1 MNLQGSRTEHNL
13 LAAFAGESQARNR
26 YVFAAKVASKEG
38 YEHIAGIFRETAEN
52 EEVHAKQYFKL
63 LEGGMVE
70 ITATYPAGIIG
81 TTAQNLLAAAEG
93 EHEETTIIYP
103 EMAKVALEE
112 GFPEIAKQFEEI
124 ARVEAWHE
132 KRYRK
137 LLANV
142 ESNLVFRRD
151 SQVLWKCRVCGYV
164 ADGVEPPLICPACSH
179 GRKFFELFIE
189 NY

>member
-1 MNLQGSRTEHNL
+1 MKLQGSRTEHNL

-26 YVFAAKVASKEG
+26 YSFAAKVASREG
-38 YEHIAGIFRETAEN
+38 YEQIANIFRETAEN
-52 EEVHAKQYFKL
+52 EEVHAKQFFRF

-103 EMAKVALEE
+103 DMAKVALEE
-112 GFPEIAKQFEEI
+112 GFSEIAKQFEEI
-124 ARVEAWHE
+124 AKVEAWHE
-132 KRYRK
+132 KRYRR

-142 ESNLVFRRD
+142 EDNLVFRRD
-151 SQVLWKCRVCGYV
+151 QKVLWKCLVCGYV
-164 ADGVEPPLICPACSH
+164 SDGVEPPQICPA
-179 GRKFFELFIE
+179 
-189 NY
+189 